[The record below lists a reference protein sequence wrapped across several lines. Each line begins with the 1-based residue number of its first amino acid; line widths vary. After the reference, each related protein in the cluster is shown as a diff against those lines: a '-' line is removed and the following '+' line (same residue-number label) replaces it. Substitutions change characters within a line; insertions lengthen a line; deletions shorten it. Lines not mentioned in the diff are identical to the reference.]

1 MPITNPADATIQHD
15 LTPAEAKAI
24 NRMRMTPDQR
34 HILQLTEA
42 ESARQAMVARMT
54 PAKREAYES
63 QRVEQQAEQARVA
76 KLSQEQRRAEQLTRE
91 KARVEAELAT
101 PEIAA
106 VVDKLVDGKVSE
118 KDIIDIKPSP
128 VKEV

>member
-1 MPITNPADATIQHD
+1 MQYD

-42 ESARQAMVARMT
+42 ETARQAMVARMT
-54 PAKREAYES
+54 PAKREAYEA

-91 KARVEAELAT
+91 KTRVDAELAT

-106 VVDKLVDGKVSE
+106 VVEKLVDGKV
-118 KDIIDIKPSP
+118 DVADIKPSP